1 MNFIH
6 LISAAGS
13 GEQTP
18 DKWERPVNTNA
29 ALVSEILTE
38 YFLLLFILALFHLV
52 FDVVVEQIIKLK
64 MKQGPNT
71 RQGFTIYARVMC
83 ERFYVNEH

>member
-1 MNFIH
+1 MSIELHPSHQCSRQWRANAMDSFTD
-6 LISAAGS
+6 G
-13 GEQTP
+13 
-18 DKWERPVNTNA
+18 WERPVNTNS

-38 YFLLLFILALFHLV
+38 YFLLLFILAVFHLV

-71 RQGFTIYARVMC
+71 RQGFTIYAKMT
-83 ERFYVNEH
+83 